1 MAQQW
6 EKCQRFQALD
16 SNVDDTQTPSQGIQ
30 NKSAEEEIK
39 QQVQPKTTQD
49 NQGEKQLQSQG
60 QREQSLQCNS
70 FESCTSMGDV
80 AFENNSL
87 AEAMN
92 YYKAALDMSESD
104 PASAYLLSQIS
115 VIYYY
120 LMKIDATLSQ
130 AEQEDEQSWQQR
142 LWGMLNAIGGG
153 LLGEF
158 NSDPSLAEIGIDT
171 AIGVIPGF
179 DQVAD
184 GRALIAHLYFMLFKG
199 EVNKP
204 LRWVGLAFSLI
215 GLIPT
220 IGSAVKGISKV
231 LLKGT
236 DEALAIVD
244 DLLGL
249 IRRVLPEGGIAEFR
263 RFVQDNWGKWVEIGT
278 NEWNDLLRRI
288 SDLVERIP
296 GIGPIAAQKRQLQE
310 ALEQVRNNSSM
321 LEEAFNK
328 IRQQIDQVLEALGRR
343 LGPDGELVPANG
355 GRVPA
360 EVDDIQG
367 PMRIEGGRQ
376 GSEPNPNLPSSRF
389 LNVDEA
395 KAFVAR
401 KIASGESITLD
412 LFGGRVSQ
420 LPGAINY
427 DIVAEEGIRAT
438 IGDLSKIFPDN
449 SVDEIVAS
457 GPQAAFLEEAAR
469 LLKPGGR
476 ISINANFS
484 NRYRWGTGRGSRR
497 KPNEETLDALG
508 LRLIDNN

>member
-1 MAQQW
+1 
-6 EKCQRFQALD
+6 
-16 SNVDDTQTPSQGIQ
+16 
-30 NKSAEEEIK
+30 
-39 QQVQPKTTQD
+39 
-49 NQGEKQLQSQG
+49 
-60 QREQSLQCNS
+60 
-70 FESCTSMGDV
+70 
-80 AFENNSL
+80 
-87 AEAMN
+87 
-92 YYKAALDMSESD
+92 
-104 PASAYLLSQIS
+104 
-115 VIYYY
+115 
-120 LMKIDATLSQ
+120 
-130 AEQEDEQSWQQR
+130 
-142 LWGMLNAIGGG
+142 
-153 LLGEF
+153 
-158 NSDPSLAEIGIDT
+158 
-171 AIGVIPGF
+171 
-179 DQVAD
+179 
-184 GRALIAHLYFMLFKG
+184 MLFKG

-420 LPGAINY
+420 HQ
-427 DIVAEEGIRAT
+427 EH
-438 IGDLSKIFPDN
+438 
-449 SVDEIVAS
+449 
-457 GPQAAFLEEAAR
+457 
-469 LLKPGGR
+469 
-476 ISINANFS
+476 
-484 NRYRWGTGRGSRR
+484 
-497 KPNEETLDALG
+497 
-508 LRLIDNN
+508 